1 MSPVHVRAE
10 PGDFAESVLLPGDP
24 RRATYIAENFFDNA
38 RLVTEERGM
47 LGYTGTYKGEQVSV
61 QTTGMGCPSASIVT
75 EELIQLG
82 CKNLLRVG
90 TCGGYHQDLQLGDL
104 IVATAATP
112 RDGTVSSITQGV
124 PYAPAAHFDLV
135 HAAHHAA
142 ESAGRRTFM
151 GPIVSSDLFYDPE
164 DDPAEMWG
172 NLGVLAVEMEAA
184 AIFTIA
190 AMHGVKAGCLLTVS
204 DTIGREA
211 VVRIEDSALKD
222 AVDNMMALA
231 LDTLNALN

>member
-10 PGDFAESVLLPGDP
+10 PGHFAESVLLPGDP
-24 RRATYIAENFFDNA
+24 LRAKYIAENFFEDA

-47 LGYTGTYKGEQVSV
+47 LGYTGTYEGKPVSV
-61 QTTGMGCPSASIVT
+61 QATGMGCPSASIVT
-75 EELIQLG
+75 EELVQLG
-82 CKNLLRVG
+82 AKNLLRVG
-90 TCGGYHQDLQLGDL
+90 TCGAYNRELRLGDL
-104 IVATAATP
+104 IVATSATP
-112 RDGTVSSITQGV
+112 NDGTVSSLTRGV

-142 ESAGRRTFM
+142 EDAGRRTFV
-151 GPIVSSDLFYDPE
+151 GPIVSSDLFYDPTE
-164 DDPAEMWG
+164 GPAEVWG
-172 NLGVLAVEMEAA
+172 NLGVLAVEMEAS

-190 AMHGVKAGCLLTVS
+190 AMHGVRAGCLLTVS
-204 DTIGREA
+204 DTIGREI
-211 VVRIEDSALKD
+211 VRISDEELRG

>member
-24 RRATYIAENFFDNA
+24 LRAEYIAENFFDDA
-38 RLVTEERGM
+38 RLVTRERGM
-47 LGYTGTYKGEQVSV
+47 LGYTGTYKGKPVSV

-75 EELIQLG
+75 EELVQLG
-82 CKNLLRVG
+82 AKNLLRVG
-90 TCGGYHQDLQLGDL
+90 TCGGYDPNLQLGDL

-112 RDGTVSSITQGV
+112 QDGTVSSITQGI
-124 PYAPAAHFDLV
+124 PYAPAAHFDIV

-142 ESAGRRTFM
+142 EGAGRRTSV
-151 GPIVSSDLFYDPE
+151 GPIVSSDLFYDPTE
-164 DDPAEMWG
+164 KPAELWG

-190 AMHGVKAGCLLTVS
+190 AMRGVRAGCLLTVS
-204 DTIGREA
+204 DTIGREI
-211 VVRIEDSALKD
+211 VRISDEELRN